1 MIDTLHGWISAAD
14 TFVWGPPLLILLF
27 GTHIFLTVRT
37 AFMQRY
43 LITAIKLSV
52 TPRREARETSARSP
66 R

>member
-14 TFVWGPPLLILLF
+14 TFVWGPPMLILLF

-43 LITAIKLSV
+43 LVRGMSLGAVKG
-52 TPRREARETSARSP
+52 
-66 R
+66 